1 MLNFIILLS
10 VLVAGLIDLRWQRIP
25 NWLVLATA
33 VLSMTWHGV
42 QNGWAGLWMSFAGM
56 LLGMAVLMPM
66 FLLKG
71 LGAGD
76 VKLLGALGAA
86 LTYKH
91 ILTLFVL
98 SSLIAGIMA
107 LGRAL
112 WSRALLRTARNLFS
126 LAGQFLRGKFTPHP
140 EINLDHKGA
149 LTIPFGVTVAIAT
162 WLFVFFGRQ

>member
-10 VLVAGLIDLRWQRIP
+10 VIVAGLIDLRWHRIP
-25 NWLVLATA
+25 NWLVLVTA
-33 VLSMTWHGV
+33 GLSMTWHVV
-42 QNGWAGLWMSFAGM
+42 QNGWIGLWLSLGGM
-56 LLGMAVLMPM
+56 LLGMAVLLPM

-98 SSLIAGIMA
+98 SSIIAGIMA
-107 LGRAL
+107 LFRAI
-112 WSRALLRTARNLFS
+112 WSRALGKTLRNLS
-126 LAGQFLRGKFTPHP
+126 HLAGRFLQGKFTPHP
-140 EINLDHKGA
+140 EINLDHKGT
-149 LTIPFGVTVAIAT
+149 LTIPFGVPLAIAT
-162 WLFVFFGRQ
+162 WLFVFFGKQ